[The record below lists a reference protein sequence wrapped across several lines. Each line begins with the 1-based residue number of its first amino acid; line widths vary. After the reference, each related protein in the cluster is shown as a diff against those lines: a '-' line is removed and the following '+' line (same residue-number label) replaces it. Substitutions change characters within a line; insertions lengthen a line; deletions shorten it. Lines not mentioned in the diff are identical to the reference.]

1 MVFSF
6 YITTTVLSIPTPYLP
21 YVILC
26 VCVCMRACARAHQWD
41 NINMMIELTQWGN
54 QQLSEKLVML
64 YFLIVA
70 YTEYSRSGLSWA
82 TSLH

>member
-26 VCVCMRACARAHQWD
+26 VCVCACVRVHA
-41 NINMMIELTQWGN
+41 LTN
-54 QQLSEKLVML
+54 ETTL
-64 YFLIVA
+64 
-70 YTEYSRSGLSWA
+70 T
-82 TSLH
+82 